1 MCLSERSY
9 IPSVVEPLLDYHRL
23 LRIVQEEC
31 CVVLDDDST
40 GRLIALI
47 HDYIQELEFARRSS
61 KRQEARETRFCS
73 N

>member
-1 MCLSERSY
+1 MCLSEPSS
-9 IPSVVEPLLDYHRL
+9 IPSAVEMLLDYHRL

-31 CVVLDDDST
+31 CVVLDEDST

-47 HDYIQELEFARRSS
+47 HDHIQELELPAAVQL
-61 KRQEARETRFCS
+61 QEARETRGCS